1 LPLPASGLFSQ
12 QLLKVFQRQAGLL
25 QNMSKSRTL
34 DRALSRNCKLQN
46 LCSYSLLKMYVALSL
61 TENNPLYANI
71 RKLILNVNNK
81 FRLTILRTRSPL
93 LSRVS
98 GMSWAI
104 KTEKPLQLTGLFINS
119 LASPRGFPLDFA
131 RDQSFVET
139 QDKGT
144 PVVLMKIGMSWAR
157 TPSIKKGASRLI

>member
-131 RDQSFVET
+131 RDQSPRLCSGLSLRET

-144 PVVLMKIGMSWAR
+144 PVVLMKIGMSWGCR
-157 TPSIKKGASRLI
+157 FC